1 MRQYACAVEGRVAV
15 FLDEVAAWAARQAD
29 VSVILL
35 VGSQARVDSPAD
47 EFSDVDL
54 VLFVENPP
62 RYLQKTGWLRELGEP
77 LLTFVEPT
85 AVGGFEERRVL
96 FDNDLDVDF
105 AFLPP
110 SVATAPPAEAI
121 SVLGR
126 GFRVLYGEFAF
137 DAVETGGVA
146 SVLTQAMLDQLSHD
160 FWYHVLWAAKK
171 LRRGELLLAK
181 QVCDGYLL
189 AQLVE
194 LARWRAQGRDT
205 WHGYRFF
212 ERWAGK
218 ELIAALPATF
228 ARYEVNDIARALRAT
243 ADVFGDLEE
252 EVARRFDL
260 AVTVDRREILRR
272 LDALVAPYS

>member
-1 MRQYACAVEGRVAV
+1 MDERVAV
-15 FLDEVAAWAARQAD
+15 FLDEVAAWAGRQAD
-29 VSVILL
+29 VSGVLL

-47 EFSDVDL
+47 DFSDVDL
-54 VLFVENPP
+54 VLFVDSPP
-62 RYLQKTGWLRELGEP
+62 RYLEETAWLRELGEP

-105 AFLPP
+105 SIVPS
-110 SVATAPPAEAI
+110 SVATAPPAEAS

-126 GFRVLYGEFAF
+126 GFRVLYGELAF
-137 DAVETGGVA
+137 DAVEPGAVA
-146 SVLTQAMLDQLSHD
+146 SVPTQPMLDQLSHD

-171 LRRGELLLAK
+171 LRRGELLVAK

-189 AQLVE
+189 GQLVE
-194 LARWRAQGRDT
+194 LARWRARGRDT

-212 ERWAGK
+212 ERWAEE
-218 ELIAALPATF
+218 ELVAALPATF

-260 AVTVDRREILRR
+260 AVTVDRREVLRR
-272 LDALVAPYS
+272 LDALIAA